1 MVAVRALRILAPLVV
16 LAGALAG
23 CGGGSSSS
31 TASSADS
38 SILGASSGFEMRTL
52 YARYTPGVTGAP
64 DLSKSVEQELSGQSC
79 PMKPQIVGGML
90 MECDQGKTVYLL
102 QNPIVRGDVADAT
115 AKQVGHKDIWYIE
128 ASLDSDAAKTIS
140 NETTSMTGEQVA
152 FIYDG
157 VVLSSIVIDSNFHP
171 DHFAIIGDFDK
182 ASATKLAQEL
192 TA

>member
-1 MVAVRALRILAPLVV
+1 MGAVRALRIIAPLVV

-31 TASSADS
+31 SDS
-38 SILGASSGFEMRTL
+38 SVDSTLVGASSGFEVRTL
-52 YARYTPGVTGAP
+52 YARYTPGVPGAP
-64 DLSKSVEQELSGQSC
+64 DLPQSVQQELSGQSC
-79 PMKPQIVGGML
+79 PMKPQVVGGML

-102 QNPIVRGDVADAT
+102 QNPIVQGDVADAT
-115 AKQVGHKDIWYIE
+115 PKQVGHKNIWYVE
-128 ASLDSDAAKTIS
+128 ASLDPDAAKTIS
-140 NETTSMTGEQVA
+140 GETTSLTGQQVA

-171 DHFAIIGDFDK
+171 DHFAIIGNFDK
-182 ASATKLAQEL
+182 SSATKLAQEL